1 MTKSQ
6 VKTTTNDVSRREIL
20 AGAIG
25 AATATAAAALSAASP
40 AVAGGAEPPAGAAT
54 PGATGSRIITRDGVE
69 IYYKDWGP
77 KGGPVVILAM
87 AGRFRRI
94 AGRHRPSISPITAF
108 GSSPMTAAATAVRA
122 SHGTATTWTI
132 MPTISPI

>member
-40 AVAGGAEPPAGAAT
+40 AVAGVL
-54 PGATGSRIITRDGVE
+54 SR
-69 IYYKDWGP
+69 
-77 KGGPVVILAM
+77 
-87 AGRFRRI
+87 RRCGDPWSNRQQDHH
-94 AGRHRPSISPITAF
+94 A
-108 GSSPMTAAATAVRA
+108 
-122 SHGTATTWTI
+122 
-132 MPTISPI
+132 

>member
-40 AVAGGAEPPAGAAT
+40 A
-54 PGATGSRIITRDGVE
+54 
-69 IYYKDWGP
+69 
-77 KGGPVVILAM
+77 
-87 AGRFRRI
+87 
-94 AGRHRPSISPITAF
+94 
-108 GSSPMTAAATAVRA
+108 
-122 SHGTATTWTI
+122 
-132 MPTISPI
+132 